1 MYKAPLLIVGIMI
14 AIPVGAQVRSD
25 RGLET
30 LGIDDQQQQAP
41 ATTPSRNEPSDV
53 PAIQPGHR
61 QAAGNAAPNIKPM
74 GRLQSRINS
83 RIQSRIQSRVN
94 SGDDTQTDTA
104 SAFRAAEDR
113 SRKIQR

>member
-1 MYKAPLLIVGIMI
+1 MYKAPLLIAGIMI

-25 RGLET
+25 RGQET

-41 ATTPSRNEPSDV
+41 ATTPLRNEPADV
-53 PAIQPGHR
+53 PAIQPGQR

-83 RIQSRIQSRVN
+83 RIQSRIQSRIN

-113 SRKIQR
+113 SRKSQR